1 MMKSFL
7 HAHAASMPLNSLLAA
22 CFEQLGD
29 IPPEATVGFIYVSDI
44 LEQQLPAIIS
54 RLKEQTGIPHWV
66 GSIGVGIIASQHEYY
81 DQPALAI
88 MIADFNEDDFR
99 LLPNFTNSAALP
111 DDLKNW
117 CSTHAFHVA
126 LVHGDPQNPDTQT
139 LLGQLAHN
147 LPESFLLGGLTSSRH
162 TGYQIADAIHHGGL
176 SGIVFSDQIV
186 VSSNLTQG
194 CIPIGSRH
202 RITQSDR
209 NIAYSLDDRPAL
221 DVLTAECGDLIA
233 RDWEHAAGY
242 IFVGLINSGADTA
255 DYTVRQLV
263 GIDENARIFAI
274 ADHLETGSDLLFCRR
289 DGNSAQEDMQRMLL
303 SMKTRLKKTP
313 RGGIYVSCLGRGR
326 EQFGEHSEEV
336 RLIHSV
342 LGDFPLIGFFASG
355 EIHRSRLYGFTGVL
369 TLFL

>member
-7 HAHAASMPLNSLLAA
+7 HAHAAGMPLNSLLAA

-29 IPPEATVGFIYVSDI
+29 IPPEATLGFVYISDT
-44 LEQQLPAIIS
+44 LDQQLPAIIT
-54 RLKEQTGIPHWV
+54 RLKEQTGIQHWV
-66 GSIGVGIIASQHEYY
+66 GSIGVGIIASHHEYY

-88 MIADFNEDDFR
+88 LIADFNEDDFR
-99 LLPNFTNSAALP
+99 LLPNFTHSAELP
-111 DDLKNW
+111 EELKDW
-117 CSTHAFHVA
+117 CSQHAFHVA
-126 LVHGDPQNPDTQT
+126 LVHGDPQNPNTQT
-139 LLGQLAHN
+139 LLGQLAYN
-147 LPESFLLGGLTSSRH
+147 LPEAFLLGGLTSSRH
-162 TGYQIADAIHHGGL
+162 TGYQVAGAIHHGGL
-176 SGIVFSDQIV
+176 SGVVFSDQIA

-221 DVLTAECGDLIA
+221 DVLTAECGDLIT
-233 RDWEHAAGY
+233 RDWEHAASY
-242 IFVGLINSGADTA
+242 IFIGLINSGADTD
-255 DYTVRQLV
+255 DYTVRQLI

-274 ADHLETGSDLLFCRR
+274 ADQLETGSDLLFCRR

-303 SMKTRLKKTP
+303 SMKTRLKKPP

-342 LGDFPLIGFFASG
+342 LGDFPLVGFFASG
-355 EIHRSRLYGFTGVL
+355 EIHRNRLYGFTGVL